1 LTEERMKE
9 ELPTLEIRAT
19 VLGHVV
25 QAVVVQAIMVVQ
37 EAQYTAVMMALLVVK
52 MVLGCLLVAQRLW
65 APTVEPAVPV
75 TAVLVLAEQSQ

>member
-1 LTEERMKE
+1 MAVMEQAK
-9 ELPTLEIRAT
+9 T
-19 VLGHVV
+19 VMVVV

-75 TAVLVLAEQSQ
+75 TAPLVLAEQSQ